1 MQRTIVTPPTYFAVS
16 LDEIKDHLRV
26 THTDEDPY
34 IQALLMTAQGQVE
47 SYLNR
52 KLITQ
57 TWKAFFDDW
66 PDGDAIVLP
75 FGQLQSVTNVKYTD
89 SDGDQ
94 STFSSDDYIVDTD
107 SEPGRVVLGY
117 NESWPTATLYPSNP
131 IEVQFVCGYG
141 AHTPQDVEAASNET
155 PIVITITGHGYT
167 SNDIVYVYDVGGN
180 TTADGIWAIEKVNDN
195 TFKLLGSA
203 GTAAH
208 TSGGKVIKHDVPEP
222 IVQAIKILTADLYEN
237 RETIL
242 VGTITS
248 SLKTVK
254 ALLGNYR
261 LFT

>member
-26 THTDEDPY
+26 THTDDDPY

-94 STFSSDDYIVDTD
+94 STFSSDDYIASQRFPAMTT
-107 SEPGRVVLGY
+107 S
-117 NESWPTATLYPSNP
+117 STPTASPAGWCSDTTSRGRQRRFILP
-131 IEVQFVCGYG
+131 I
-141 AHTPQDVEAASNET
+141 
-155 PIVITITGHGYT
+155 
-167 SNDIVYVYDVGGN
+167 
-180 TTADGIWAIEKVNDN
+180 
-195 TFKLLGSA
+195 
-203 GTAAH
+203 
-208 TSGGKVIKHDVPEP
+208 
-222 IVQAIKILTADLYEN
+222 
-237 RETIL
+237 R
-242 VGTITS
+242 
-248 SLKTVK
+248 
-254 ALLGNYR
+254 
-261 LFT
+261 

>member
-1 MQRTIVTPPTYFAVS
+1 MQRTIVTPPTYIAVS

-141 AHTPQDVEAASNET
+141 DPSSV
-155 PIVITITGHGYT
+155 PMP
-167 SNDIVYVYDVGGN
+167 
-180 TTADGIWAIEKVNDN
+180 
-195 TFKLLGSA
+195 
-203 GTAAH
+203 
-208 TSGGKVIKHDVPEP
+208 IKH
-222 IVQAIKILTADLYEN
+222 AIKITAADLYEN

-248 SLKTVK
+248 SLQTVK
-254 ALLGNYR
+254 ALLANYR